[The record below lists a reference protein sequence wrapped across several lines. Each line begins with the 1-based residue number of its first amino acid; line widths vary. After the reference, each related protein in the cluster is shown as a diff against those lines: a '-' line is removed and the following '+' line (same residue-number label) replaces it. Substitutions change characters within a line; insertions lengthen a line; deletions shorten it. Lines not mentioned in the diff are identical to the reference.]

1 MNQENNA
8 LVTQILEAAAEECER
23 IKAQAELY
31 VKETQERADREETE
45 FLATREALA
54 EKEGKEFIQR
64 KETLATL
71 DANKYI
77 LGVKQEIVDGI
88 YRRAIGRMN
97 GMSESQYL
105 AFLENL
111 ISRYA
116 EEGDKVVFAQNCPVE
131 KEKLSSLPSV
141 KARGLSLSF
150 DGKFSGGI
158 VLSGEKCDKEL
169 TFEAVCE
176 SVREETEAQ
185 LSKTLFGTKQ

>member
-31 VKETQERADREETE
+31 VKETRERADREETE
-45 FLATREALA
+45 FLATREALT
-54 EKEGKEFIQR
+54 EKEGRQFVQR

-105 AFLENL
+105 AFLESL

-116 EEGDKVVFAQNCPVE
+116 EDGDKVVFAQNCPVE

-141 KARGLSLSF
+141 KARGLDLSF

-169 TFEAVCE
+169 TFEALCE

>member
-8 LVTQILEAAAEECER
+8 LVTQILENAAEECER

-31 VKETQERADREETE
+31 VKETVERADKDESE

-54 EKEGKEFIQR
+54 EKEGRQYIQR

-105 AFLENL
+105 AFVDWL
-111 ISRYA
+111 IARYA
-116 EEGDKVVFAQNCPVE
+116 EEGDKVIFAQSCPVS
-131 KEKLSSLPSV
+131 KEKFAALPLV
-141 KARGLSLSF
+141 KARGLALSF

-185 LSKTLFGTKQ
+185 LSKTLFGAKQ